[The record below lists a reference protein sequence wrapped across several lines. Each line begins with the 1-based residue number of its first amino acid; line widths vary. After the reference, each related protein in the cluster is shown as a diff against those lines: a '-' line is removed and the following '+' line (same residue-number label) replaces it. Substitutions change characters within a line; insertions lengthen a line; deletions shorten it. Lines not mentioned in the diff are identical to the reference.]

1 MLLLFSFLSLLRRG
15 GLCRFDMTPKPAFN
29 VIKDLFGKEWRTNF
43 ERDVGGKF
51 AFRGFKGTYELEAT
65 ANGKTVRREFGI
77 NTVSPNSVDII
88 I

>member
-1 MLLLFSFLSLLRRG
+1 MFGLLLKKQLLETFKG
-15 GLCRFDMTPKPAFN
+15 W
-29 VIKDLFGKEWRTNF
+29 GKEWRTNF